1 MTSNTFNSFK
11 FQRVDS
17 NSTLTCE
24 LSADGCQEIVDEFIS
39 FMRGC
44 GFMDVNIYTV
54 MENAV
59 EEYASY
65 SDHIKKAIESG
76 LYDPIDK

>member
-11 FQRVDS
+11 FQRVDN

-24 LSADGCQEIVDEFIS
+24 ISIDTCQKIVDEFIS

-44 GFMDVNIYTV
+44 GFMDVNIYNA

-76 LYDPIDK
+76 LYETIGK